1 MKEINFKVEGMM
13 CEGCENRVRNAI
25 KNIEGGEEVLANH
38 NEKIV
43 KVIFVENIDENN
55 IKEVIEELGFE
66 VIE

>member
-13 CEGCENRVRNAI
+13 CEGCENRIRNAI